1 MQAFARGFN
10 DRLILLRTKQEI
22 IIREMAPI
30 SSRWRHMSN
39 LAAASI
45 KESQGSSASSRKMDT
60 FLVKMPESTA
70 SWTTLWEKVR

>member
-1 MQAFARGFN
+1 MTDSFYC
-10 DRLILLRTKQEI
+10 
-22 IIREMAPI
+22 APNKKSSSGKWLPSKTT

-45 KESQGSSASSRKMDT
+45 KESQGSSASSKKMDT